1 MDLLTE
7 RLSLR
12 PTKPSDVPALFAFLG
27 DAQAMRH
34 TAHFS
39 TLRACR
45 RHVAGHEWQR
55 RRLGYAPWVVRSRTD
70 GAVIGWGGLFEDPF
84 DPGWGVELGYWFAPS
99 AWGRGYA
106 SELAEAGIVEARDR
120 LRLPGLTA
128 FARPQNR
135 GSSRVL
141 EKAGFVRERYVPE
154 LERNLYLLDFATMPQ
169 VVQP

>member
-1 MDLLTE
+1 MDILTE
-7 RLSLR
+7 RLLLR

-34 TAHFS
+34 TTHVA

-55 RRLGYAPWVVRSRTD
+55 RRLGYAPWTIRNRAD
-70 GAVIGWGGLFEDPF
+70 GAIIGWGGLFEDPF

-106 SELAEAGIVEARDR
+106 SELAAASVAEARDR
-120 LRLPGLTA
+120 LHLPELRA
-128 FARPQNR
+128 FAKPDNT
-135 GSSRVL
+135 GSCRVL
-141 EKAGFVRERYVPE
+141 EKAGFIVERYVPE
-154 LERNLYLLDFATMPQ
+154 LKRNLYRHALGG
-169 VVQP
+169 